1 MQEDIIIK
9 QDAKIQVLQTV
20 IKPKKI
26 GSLICYPQWN
36 MANQVGENEE
46 KIDNIQQEFIEMKE
60 EFCPQ
65 GDSNYRS
72 VEGLCYYFNP
82 TARTHA
88 NAKQKCEGK
97 QINSK
102 SFD

>member
-1 MQEDIIIK
+1 M
-9 QDAKIQVLQTV
+9 L
-20 IKPKKI
+20 
-26 GSLICYPQWN
+26 
-36 MANQVGENEE
+36 NQVTENKENIEE
-46 KIDNIQQEFIEMKE
+46 IYQEFIEMKE

-88 NAKQKCEGK
+88 TAKQKCAGK
-97 QINSK
+97 
-102 SFD
+102 

>member
-1 MQEDIIIK
+1 M
-9 QDAKIQVLQTV
+9 L
-20 IKPKKI
+20 
-26 GSLICYPQWN
+26 
-36 MANQVGENEE
+36 NQVTENKENIEE
-46 KIDNIQQEFIEMKE
+46 IHQEFIEMKE

-88 NAKQKCEGK
+88 NAKQKCAGK
-97 QINSK
+97 YSNLPNNRAGP
-102 SFD
+102 FNRVGCRFLRN

>member
-1 MQEDIIIK
+1 M
-9 QDAKIQVLQTV
+9 L
-20 IKPKKI
+20 
-26 GSLICYPQWN
+26 
-36 MANQVGENEE
+36 NQVTENKENIEE
-46 KIDNIQQEFIEMKE
+46 IHQEFIKMKE

-88 NAKQKCEGK
+88 NAKQKCAGK
-97 QINSK
+97 
-102 SFD
+102 